1 MAKKG
6 SGPGD
11 EDADF
16 AALDKNSDSIEG
28 ILPPLDDSVLHDI
41 FARLD
46 DFSVLDG
53 ILSAEDRVLRVRAP
67 RWDAEF
73 HHATHGGKASAS
85 KSWPPYLGP

>member
-53 ILSAEDRVLRVRAP
+53 ILSAERTASLTSSGASMGCRIPP
-67 RWDAEF
+67 RD
-73 HHATHGGKASAS
+73 TRR
-85 KSWPPYLGP
+85 